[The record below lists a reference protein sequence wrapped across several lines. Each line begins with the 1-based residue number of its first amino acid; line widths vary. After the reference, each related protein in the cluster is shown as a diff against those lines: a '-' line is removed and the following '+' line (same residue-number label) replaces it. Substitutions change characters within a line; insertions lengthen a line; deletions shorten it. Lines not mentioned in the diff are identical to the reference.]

1 MSMLFP
7 TCGWVGYIGSIIC
20 AERSQPFI

>member
-1 MSMLFP
+1 MLFP